1 MKQRSIM
8 EKKSKLLA
16 IIPGIIALVAIVF
29 FLSIL
34 IIKYLWGW
42 VIPDLFP
49 KAVEE
54 KYVAEEISWFVALKL
69 SLFIA
74 LIGGMLKGYKNN
86 K

>member
-1 MKQRSIM
+1 M
-8 EKKSKLLA
+8 ENKSKLLA
-16 IIPGIIALVAIVF
+16 IIPGVLGLFAIIF
-29 FLSIL
+29 FISIL

-42 VIPDLFP
+42 TIPDLFP

-54 KYVAEEISWFVALKL
+54 GYVAREISWFTALKL

-74 LIGGMLKGYKNN
+74 LLGGMMKGHKSS